1 MRPFRGSRSRPP
13 MSAFRS
19 TAVQAAARA
28 RLPEFDREAFR
39 ERLFRSL
46 EEVAE
51 TIPGDKTRPAVLA
64 ALRVALEEGRAA
76 VRERFEAG
84 GSGTE
89 CVRGNCVMM
98 DLLITALADFTV
110 THIYPTAGE
119 TTGEAFDIA
128 AVGGYG
134 RGELAPHSDLDLL
147 FLLPYKRTAR
157 TEQVVEYM
165 LYALWDLGLKV
176 GHAVRNVT
184 DCVRRARADQ
194 TIRTAVLETRH
205 LWGGGELTVELRKR
219 YDKEIVAVT
228 AVEFVENKMR
238 ERDIRHR
245 KMGDSRYLLEPNLKE
260 GKGGLRDLQTL
271 FWIAKYLYRV
281 ETVDEMVDKGV
292 LTREEATR
300 FIKARNFLWTAR
312 CHLHYLIGRPEDRMT
327 FDTQAEIGARMGYTD
342 HAGSA
347 GVERFMK
354 HYFLVAKDVGDLTR
368 IFCAALE
375 ADAKRPPKFHF
386 PRLAAF
392 AKRRDVEG
400 FALDGGRVG
409 IADERRLRTEPVDMI
424 RLFRVAQE
432 NGLDVHPSAL
442 RAITRA
448 LPALGTKT
456 REDPEAN
463 RLFMEI
469 LTDRKDAEI
478 SLRRMNEAGVLARFI
493 PDFGRVVAQM
503 QYDMYHVYTV
513 DEHTLFA
520 IGILHAIENGESR
533 EALPLAA
540 DVMAKIT
547 SRRALYTAMLLH
559 DVAKGRGGD
568 HSALGAKVAEKL
580 CPRLGL
586 DAEETETVV
595 WLVLHHLQMSEVA
608 LRRDL
613 EDDKTTRDFVQLVQ
627 SLERLRLLLLL
638 TTADIRA
645 VGPDRWNAWKA
656 TLLRELHYRAEEAL
670 TGVVGGAGK
679 NARVEEVMTA
689 LRPLLP
695 DFDDA
700 AFERYRS
707 LGYPP
712 YWLSF
717 DVETLARHA
726 RLVREATERGRP
738 LTVDARTDEAR
749 AVTEVTVLT
758 ADHHGLFSRIS
769 GALAAGG
776 ANIIDAR
783 IHTLADGL
791 ALDVFSV
798 QDAAV
803 GGPIEMKDKLERLS
817 LMIARTLGGDLRPL
831 RELTVKRPPQASR
844 TRVFR
849 VAPRVLIH
857 NDVSAES
864 TVVEVNGRD
873 RPGLLYDLTRALYNL
888 SVRIM
893 SAKVSTYGEKAV
905 DVFYVRDLF
914 GMKITHEGKLAQLR
928 ETLLKALENPT
939 EGK

>member
-1 MRPFRGSRSRPP
+1 MRPSFVDEAPP
-13 MSAFRS
+13 MQIVRSA
-19 TAVQAAARA
+19 AVLAAARA
-28 RLPEFDREAFR
+28 RLPEFDWVAFR
-39 ERLFRSL
+39 GRLARSL
-46 EEVAE
+46 EAVARTASDE
-51 TIPGDKTRPAVLA
+51 ATKGAVLA
-64 ALRVALEEGRAA
+64 ALRAALEEGRSA
-76 VRERFEAG
+76 VRERFDAG

-89 CVRGNCVMM
+89 CVRGNCAMM
-98 DLLITALADFTV
+98 DAIITALADFTV

-165 LYALWDLGLKV
+165 LYCLWDLGLKV

-184 DCVRRARADQ
+184 DCIRQARADQ
-194 TIRTAVLETRH
+194 TIRTAVLETRA
-205 LWGGGELTVELRKR
+205 LWGKGDLTVELRRR
-219 YDKEIVAVT
+219 YDKEIVAAT

-245 KMGDSRYLLEPNLKE
+245 KMGDSRYVLEPNLKE

-271 FWIAKYLYRV
+271 FWIGKYLYRV
-281 ETVDEMVDKGV
+281 ETVDELVDKGV
-292 LTREEATR
+292 LTREEAAR
-300 FIKARNFLWTAR
+300 FAKAQNFLWTAR

-342 HAGSA
+342 HAGA
-347 GVERFMK
+347 NGVERFMK

-375 ADAKRPPKFHF
+375 ADAKRPPKYHIM
-386 PRLAAF
+386 RLAAF
-392 AKRRDVEG
+392 ARRRDVEG
-400 FALDGGRVG
+400 FTLDGERVSV
-409 IADERRLRTEPVDMI
+409 ADDRRLRADPGEMI
-424 RLFRVAQE
+424 RLFRVAQV

-448 LPALGTKT
+448 LPALGAKT

-463 RLFMEI
+463 RLFLDI
-469 LTDRKDAEI
+469 LTGVKDAEI

-513 DEHTLFA
+513 DEHTIFA
-520 IGILHAIENGESR
+520 IGILHSIESGELR
-533 EALPLAA
+533 EALPLAC
-540 DVMAKIT
+540 DIMPKIT
-547 SRRALYTAMLLH
+547 SRRALFVAMLLH
-559 DVAKGRGGD
+559 DIAKGRGGD
-568 HSALGAKVAEKL
+568 HSALGAKVAETL

-595 WLVLHHLQMSEVA
+595 WLVRHHLQMSEVA

-613 EDDKTTRDFVQLVQ
+613 EDDKTTKDFVQLVQ

-656 TLLRELHYRAEEAL
+656 TLLRELYYRTEEAL
-670 TGVVGGAGK
+670 TGVVSAAGRG
-679 NARVEEVMTA
+679 ARVADVTA
-689 LRPLLP
+689 ELRPLLS

-707 LGYPP
+707 LGYAP

-726 RLVREATERGRP
+726 RMIREATERGNA
-738 LTVDARTDEAR
+738 LTVDTRSIPAR

-758 ADHHGLFSRIS
+758 ADHHGLFSRVS
-769 GALAAGG
+769 GALAAAG

-783 IHTLADGL
+783 IHTLADGM

-798 QDAAV
+798 QDASV
-803 GGPIEMKDKLERLS
+803 GGPIEAEDKLARLS
-817 LMIARTLGGDLRPL
+817 SMIGRTLGGDLRPL
-831 RELTVKRPPQASR
+831 RELTVKRAAQATR

-857 NDVSAES
+857 NDLSAES

-888 SVRIM
+888 SVRIV
-893 SAKVSTYGEKAV
+893 SAKIATYGEKAV

-928 ETLLKALENPT
+928 ETLLMALADST
-939 EGK
+939 EEGS